1 MDRDE
6 VKARAERAEAAVVEW
21 ENREAS
27 VCPENVP
34 FEHVIKALRTEKE
47 RAEAAVAEMRKR
59 LEYVTSKTCQC
70 DDCKEGRRVLSTQCG
85 VGWLSPEKAGRLREA
100 LKEIQGHPDAA
111 HTTIIE
117 IATNALAE
125 TGGEK

>member
-1 MDRDE
+1 MTPEAMR
-6 VKARAERAEAAVVEW
+6 VAIAEA
-21 ENREAS
+21 
-27 VCPENVP
+27 CG
-34 FEHVIKALRTEKE
+34 
-47 RAEAAVAEMRKR
+47 AEMRSI
-59 LEYVTSKTCQC
+59 LEHAVWHEWSEYNGASHYQLNNVDRCSVTHA
-70 DDCKEGRRVLSTQCG
+70 LSTQCG